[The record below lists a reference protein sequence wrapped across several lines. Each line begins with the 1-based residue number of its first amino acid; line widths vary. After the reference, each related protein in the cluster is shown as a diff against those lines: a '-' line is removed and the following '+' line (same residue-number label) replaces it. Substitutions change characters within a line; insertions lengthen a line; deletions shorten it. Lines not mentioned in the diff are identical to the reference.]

1 MYEIVLLW
9 GSTVAMGVCFYHVNS
24 LAGWL
29 TIPYLA
35 WATLATALN
44 YTIYKDNKP
53 SIEPAVDEKKK

>member
-1 MYEIVLLW
+1 
-9 GSTVAMGVCFYHVNS
+9 MGMCFYHVNS